1 MKTLTISML
10 SAFLTLSSCNIK
22 TDNGFPFN
30 ITTKEGKGIIKNKE
44 YKMSFDEIKVAQS
57 ISAEVVKSEE
67 EKVVITAPS
76 DILDDILVENSDGK
90 LYIHFKSGSNISA
103 RNVSAKIFAKDFSA
117 VKASSSASINI
128 KDKFT
133 QDKMNIEASSS
144 GDVTGNL
151 EANEMSID
159 VSSSGSFTGQIW
171 AVNLKSE
178 VTSSGDID
186 ISGKAKNANLSAS
199 SSGTL
204 NAQKMTAE
212 NANIE
217 ASSSGD
223 VSVSVSNQLNAS
235 ASSSG
240 DINITRKGN
249 LNVVSKKESSGGSV
263 SIQ

>member
-1 MKTLTISML
+1 MKVLSISML
-10 SAFLTLSSCNIK
+10 SLFLFFSSCNTK
-22 TDNGFPFN
+22 SDNGFPFN
-30 ITTKEGKGIIKNKE
+30 LAPKVGNGIIKNKE
-44 YKMSFDEIKVAQS
+44 FKMSFDEIKVVQS

-76 DILDDILVENSDGK
+76 DILDDIMVENTNGK

-103 RNVSAKIFAKDFSA
+103 RNVAAKIFAKDFTA
-117 VKASSSASINI
+117 VKASSSASII
-128 KDKFT
+128 FKDKFT
-133 QDKMNIEASSS
+133 QERTDIEVSSS
-144 GDVTGNL
+144 ADITGNL

-159 VSSSGSFTGQIW
+159 VSSSGSFTGKIW
-171 AVNLKSE
+171 TVNLESE
-178 VTSSGDID
+178 ATSSGDIN

-204 NAQKMTAE
+204 NAQKLIAD
-212 NANIE
+212 NADIK

-223 VSVSVSNQLNAS
+223 VSLSVSKQVNAS

-240 DINITRKGN
+240 DINITKKGN
-249 LNVVSKKESSGGSV
+249 LNILSSKESSGGSI